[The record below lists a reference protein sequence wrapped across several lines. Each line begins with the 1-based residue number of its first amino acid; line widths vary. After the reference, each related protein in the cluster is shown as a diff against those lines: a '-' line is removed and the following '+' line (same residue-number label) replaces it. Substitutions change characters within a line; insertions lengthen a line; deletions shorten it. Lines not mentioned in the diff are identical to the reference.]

1 MDIIYNYIKLD
12 EDIAHSR
19 DAYQRTTHFND
30 LAINA
35 VEGGAN
41 VGYARDR
48 DFNYGWWTVDLN
60 GYYRIT
66 EMCFYNREYQDSL
79 RNFLVYTENQL
90 HDNNEL
96 CINYSKIVTG
106 KSLYN
111 DENFHCELCN
121 CTGNFVFLQQAYFGV
136 FLIIEE
142 VRIRGNL
149 IRDSD
154 EKLLSLE
161 NTELFISNVSNPN
174 VKLLTDRLYTTF
186 INSGKYIGT
195 QPFIRIDLLKY
206 YEIRTILI
214 DRTDENIPTRQYF
227 AIFVSELPFTCGQ
240 ISNKYLLDRIKTS
253 LFYVPTTYVGSKSK
267 YLLGRYVLIKSEL
280 ENGNLE
286 NYLPI
291 ANIFLYRKRE
301 DINLSTNYIHYEQK
315 GHVLSKLK
323 NDIPY
328 LSGSIQMKA
337 NDILTINT
345 IENFLDVI
353 CITFET
359 DNQLIEKGVEM
370 KFFNERNT
378 EALLEMTTNFEGKM
392 TNCGYFL
399 GVIMNK
405 LTILAKYFVAA
416 NKFIED
422 CQQLNSPR
430 IIVSSLYIN
439 NTMEIGVIVGKKLKG
454 NDVVVVAEH
463 EKSNEQCFENGY
475 MMTLDDK
482 ILYRYRCLK
491 NIISL
496 QILKIDPNIK
506 IEGLYKFATI
516 SY

>member
-149 IRDSD
+149 IRDS
-154 EKLLSLE
+154 
-161 NTELFISNVSNPN
+161 ELFISNVSNPN

-227 AIFVSELPFTCGQ
+227 AIF
-240 ISNKYLLDRIKTS
+240 S
-253 LFYVPTTYVGSKSK
+253 LYVPTTYVGSKSK

-301 DINLSTNYIHYEQK
+301 DINLSTN
-315 GHVLSKLK
+315 
-323 NDIPY
+323 
-328 LSGSIQMKA
+328 
-337 NDILTINT
+337 
-345 IENFLDVI
+345 
-353 CITFET
+353 
-359 DNQLIEKGVEM
+359 
-370 KFFNERNT
+370 
-378 EALLEMTTNFEGKM
+378 
-392 TNCGYFL
+392 
-399 GVIMNK
+399 
-405 LTILAKYFVAA
+405 YFVAA